1 MPLIFYDRSG
11 IPWPP
16 APHRARAR
24 ARPTPPAPAAV
35 ELENIFHFQ
44 SKYLFSSYFEIFDES
59 TRAALRCGS
68 TTLRAALRC
77 TVYAAVRACVQ
88 SCAQRALARV
98 QHAMQSSTGSGVV
111 TVCFVDKLLTELST
125 LTHPF
130 HTYTIVVPSLLLAR
144 RAFVVFSSLFIT
156 SKFPTFICCEF
167 LLLVLNTAT
176 SVAGSSRRSSS
187 HSRFCIC

>member
-1 MPLIFYDRSG
+1 MAAPLRTAPASA
-11 IPWPP
+11 P
-16 APHRARAR
+16 APHHP
-24 ARPTPPAPAAV
+24 RPRPSNSKIFFTFSR
-35 ELENIFHFQ
+35 NICFLLI
-44 SKYLFSSYFEIFDES
+44 SKYS
-59 TRAALRCGS
+59 TKVRVLCCVAPWSA
-68 TTLRAALRC
+68 TLRAALRC
-77 TVYAAVRACVQ
+77 TVFAAVRACEQ
-88 SCAQRALARV
+88 SSAQRALARV

-144 RAFVVFSSLFIT
+144 RAFVVLSSLFIT

-167 LLLVLNTAT
+167 LLLVLYTAT